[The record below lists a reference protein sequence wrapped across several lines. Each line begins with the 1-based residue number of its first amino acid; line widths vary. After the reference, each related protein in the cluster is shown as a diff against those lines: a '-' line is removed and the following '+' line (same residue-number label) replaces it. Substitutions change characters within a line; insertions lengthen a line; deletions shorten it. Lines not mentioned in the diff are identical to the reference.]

1 MVINGLRGLD
11 IEVNLIGMPTNGKNV
26 GMEGVVRSFHN
37 YDFLLFPVSFYI
49 EMPRA
54 SGITRMASHPMSK
67 SMIRRFI
74 RVNSVR

>member
-1 MVINGLRGLD
+1 MGLKKIYVLVSETTASASEMVINGLRGLD

-49 EMPRA
+49 
-54 SGITRMASHPMSK
+54 
-67 SMIRRFI
+67 
-74 RVNSVR
+74 